1 MNLTYRTMHNLAI
14 LTTRAIAIAFV
25 AATAGL
31 LGWGLDYSFG
41 IPFLY
46 GFPALFV
53 IFAIIEIYED
63 DTLPRSFRHRLIKR
77 GK

>member
-1 MNLTYRTMHNLAI
+1 MNPTYRTKHNLAV

-25 AATAGL
+25 AAAAAL

-41 IPFLY
+41 VPFLY
-46 GFPALFV
+46 GFPALFL

-63 DTLPRSFRHRLIKR
+63 DTLPRSFRRRLIKR
-77 GK
+77 GE